1 MASVIAQVIGLA
13 LARYFTFA
21 TFVRETLSPS
31 SGRTRKWGTMPE
43 IEIIVATDG
52 TVTLE
57 AKGVVGASCLDL
69 TKAIEQALGEVESRE
84 CKTEFYEQAEAGEQV
99 SQQEV

>member
-21 TFVRETLSPS
+21 TFVRKTLSPS
-31 SGRTRKWGTMPE
+31 SGRTRKWWNMPE
-43 IEIIVATDG
+43 IEIVVSKDG
-52 TVTLE
+52 TVTVE

-69 TKAIEQALGEVESRE
+69 TKALEVALGSVESRS

-99 SQQEV
+99 AQRET